1 MLRRTHLCG
10 AGVHWTLRAGTL
22 DALACLSILPR
33 FVLACWMRSYVSSC
47 LFGIMSWPKRDAA
60 RLEPWLLSRALR
72 MRGVCHRCCIPGRP
86 RTMAGQEIA
95 PRSTQNL
102 ERVAKSIKA
111 RARSLRQSGE
121 DGFACDG
128 KSKLTN
134 PYSKD
139 TTACSD
145 DEPLQQPPP
154 PKRTKTSSS
163 DQQLCLK
170 PQQMPMRICRRRSD
184 VRGERLGGFTGLE
197 YRRMRRAGLPVWC
210 SWEPS
215 KRATRFL

>member
-1 MLRRTHLCG
+1 MLLGWSHGCFHGHCGCAGSAIAAAFQDGRGPWQGKKLRR
-10 AGVHWTLRAGTL
+10 A
-22 DALACLSILPR
+22 
-33 FVLACWMRSYVSSC
+33 
-47 LFGIMSWPKRDAA
+47 
-60 RLEPWLLSRALR
+60 
-72 MRGVCHRCCIPGRP
+72 RP
-86 RTMAGQEIA
+86 RIWNA
-95 PRSTQNL
+95 L
-102 ERVAKSIKA
+102 AKSIKA

-139 TTACSD
+139 TTACGD

-170 PQQMPMRICRRRSD
+170 PQQMPVRICRRRSD